1 MSYSCFT
8 HALLML
14 YSCFT
19 LTSYSIDFFNIVSGT
34 RLDDY
39 LVFEGISL
47 CLSLVIVVMACYKWL
62 QVLKTHM

>member
-1 MSYSCFT
+1 
-8 HALLML
+8 ML
-14 YSCFT
+14 YSSFT
-19 LTSYSIDFFNIVSGT
+19 QALFMLYSFVTLNSYSIDFFNIVSGT

-47 CLSLVIVVMACYKWL
+47 CLSLVIVVMASYKWL